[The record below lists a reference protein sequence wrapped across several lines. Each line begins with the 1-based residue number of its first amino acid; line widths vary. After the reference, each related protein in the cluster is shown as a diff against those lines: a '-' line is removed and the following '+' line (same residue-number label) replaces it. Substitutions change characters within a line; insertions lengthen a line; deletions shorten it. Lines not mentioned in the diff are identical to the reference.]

1 MGDTASNAISNKR
14 VQAAQGKR
22 AAKQPRR
29 SNPLLAI
36 DDMEDDQE
44 VEDKEGDLLFGK
56 TAFMRMPNGT

>member
-1 MGDTASNAISNKR
+1 MAGEAQPAADAQQ
-14 VQAAQGKR
+14 VAQGKR

>member
-1 MGDTASNAISNKR
+1 
-14 VQAAQGKR
+14 
-22 AAKQPRR
+22 
-29 SNPLLAI
+29 LLAI